1 MRMKIILAVI
11 IFNVIIALN
20 KICNGVEADTTA
32 KYMVGFIVIP
42 TIIIAV
48 IKDFRKGDF

>member
-32 KYMVGFIVIP
+32 KYMVGIVIP